1 MNTFKRA
8 VLGKL
13 IDLGTAPVQVLEELK
28 DQLQQADWVVKNE
41 QTSGASLYIDV
52 APPNEEVGN
61 DKGYERL
68 RIQVDNDKIYFVPLL
83 TGLYD
88 VGPIYSIQNNASYSQ
103 KVIIDIGGK
112 TYQIT
117 TPNADNE
124 AGTRAIFEALE
135 KAGHADYKFSL
146 RMARGSLY
154 VLAEG
159 KNKGAPEVK
168 VTKGYASVNKRGDAY
183 TSGTTVAIPDARRQ
197 VTTDLANGFIYFLSV
212 TDRTIGLA
220 TRTLT
225 NQYGPIYAAFGD
237 HASALEQTPPACIPV
252 ELYCVEIKSDG
263 GINYSWSH
271 CWGGGDIDT
280 GNTLTFPFG
289 RRDANYSTQR
299 GVLDLI
305 YSDDAS
311 YSNSAAPEVL
321 IAPLGMRGLPSITAW
336 RATTGYARGAVGHIA
351 IGQGDS
357 ASDFSYGDA
366 PSMTLMPILALPDV
380 LAFIGEASDDT
391 LHFMA
396 DGQLGQPLSNA
407 LAESG
412 GGTIGVKDASVFS
425 AAGGL
430 AIVEGGEVIEYSGV
444 SGNALTGVKRA
455 QQGTK
460 AQAVDAG
467 RLVFPTLWAMK
478 FGKGALFAGHHRP
491 KGIVTEPS
499 SDRPKDKVPPPR
511 GPEVPGLPPR
521 RPGGPMM
528 IGIPT
533 GEAS

>member
-88 VGPIYSIQNNASYSQ
+88 VGPIYYIDSYSTGKEKITVTIGDQ
-103 KVIIDIGGK
+103 QYAVDVPGGSTNQNTQAVYEVLKAADLQHYRVHLVNTGSELHISLEGDI
-112 TYQIT
+112 
-117 TPNADNE
+117 
-124 AGTRAIFEALE
+124 
-135 KAGHADYKFSL
+135 
-146 RMARGSLY
+146 
-154 VLAEG
+154 
-159 KNKGAPEVK
+159 GAPEVK
-168 VTKGYASVNKRGDAY
+168 VTGSFTVGKKGDGY
-183 TSGTTVAIPDARRQ
+183 TAGTTLALTAAQQR

-237 HASALEQTPPACIPV
+237 HASALEQTPPSCVPV
-252 ELYCVEIKSDG
+252 ELFCVSIGIEREDIKVSCG
-263 GINYSWSH
+263 WSH
-271 CWGGGDIDT
+271 CWGNGYLSSYNHLNFAFGNYEGFYSSDKGMTDIVPNAQAD
-280 GNTLTFPFG
+280 
-289 RRDANYSTQR
+289 R
-299 GVLDLI
+299 
-305 YSDDAS
+305 
-311 YSNSAAPEVL
+311 SNSAAPTLEL
-321 IAPLGMRGLPSITAW
+321 YPLGMRYLPSAYAW
-336 RATTGYARGAVGHIA
+336 ESATGYTRGVVGYIA
-351 IGQGDS
+351 IGQGNS
-357 ASDFSYGDA
+357 ASTVGYGSV

-499 SDRPKDKVPPPR
+499 SHRPKDPVP
-511 GPEVPGLPPR
+511 PPR
-521 RPGGPMM
+521 RPGDPVTE
-528 IGIPT
+528 GIPT